1 MVPERP
7 LNSVVEQIGAEQN
20 EENDVATTIQPGESL
35 SDLSIEV
42 TGYLIHSVQLS
53 PSLAMLTLALDKASK
68 RCRDLDLD
76 LNVLDVLLKRQDGW
90 EPDHITSIFMAL
102 LPVGLHTGSI
112 PNSTLDI
119 TMTPCMIKVQGYP
132 ERMRPKS
139 ATDTAPLSLHAQSI
153 QIGETVYQAVS
164 KPAIELQQNQS
175 TEMETEPRPTTS
187 IVSSKKN
194 NRGAK
199 DASRFGK
206 LVQFLL
212 AEFGGYEGL
221 VQKPVLDIAG
231 GAGGLAFELSVRH
244 AIPCIVV
251 DTQPVKYKGSQVRHL
266 KFRKQCLEKLVQ
278 AAQSPLAQNLRN
290 RFQSRDFVQ
299 YRTLLDTSWVLSSEE
314 DDIICRGN
322 ETQKQLR
329 SILHQRNCSVLV
341 GLHPDQATDPI
352 IDVGL
357 ALQIP
362 WAIVP
367 CCVFPT
373 FFQQRR
379 LKCGK
384 VVRTYEDLCH
394 YILQKDTNVQQA
406 TLPFRGRNEV
416 FFWHPQTTK

>member
-1 MVPERP
+1 MVQERP

-20 EENDVATTIQPGESL
+20 EENEFLKTIQPGESL
-35 SDLSIEV
+35 PDLSIEV

-53 PSLAMLTLALDKASK
+53 PSLAMFTLALDKASK
-68 RCRDLDLD
+68 RCWDLD

-90 EPDHITSIFMAL
+90 EPDYITSIFMTL
-102 LPVGLHTGSI
+102 LPVGLHSI
-112 PNSTLDI
+112 PSTTLDT
-119 TMTPCMIKVQGYP
+119 TMTPCMINVQGYP

-153 QIGETVYQAVS
+153 QIGEAVYQAVS

-175 TEMETEPRPTTS
+175 TEIETETIPTS

-194 NRGAK
+194 DRGAK

-212 AEFGGYEGL
+212 TEFGGYEGL
-221 VQKPVLDIAG
+221 VQNPVLDIAG

-251 DTQPVKYKGSQVRHL
+251 DTQPVKYKGSQVRHME
-266 KFRKQCLEKLVQ
+266 FRKQCLEKLVQ
-278 AAQSPLAQNLRN
+278 APESPLAHNLRN
-290 RFQSRDFVQ
+290 RFQVRDFVQ
-299 YRTLLDTSWVLSSEE
+299 YPTLLETSWVLSSGE
-314 DDIICRGN
+314 DEIICQWN

-367 CCVFPT
+367 CCVFPN

-379 LKCGK
+379 LKSGK

-406 TLPFRGRNEV
+406 TLPFRGRNQV